1 MPRGDRGRGDHAT
14 GATRPGETTRTKPY
28 QDNSLVRLP
37 VHQCFEQLLPKRP
50 YCADDPSHGLL
61 IRSRQHALAFSHI
74 QLNAPMEARWLA
86 FDVDRADAA
95 FAWDE
100 ASLCAPNIVAVNP
113 ENGHA
118 HLLWALTHPVHAR
131 YATRQAPLS
140 YLADIERGMARRL
153 GADPG
158 YAGLIAKNPRSSLW
172 RVNWPAPFTY
182 NLEQLDAAL
191 TREDKRRSRELCE
204 QVGFGRN
211 CALFD
216 EVRRIAYSQVLQ
228 CKRDGI
234 STDGFRRHL
243 EAVAQELNLQFRGSP
258 AGPLPQRE
266 VCSIARSVARWCYR
280 HFTPEKFSALQ
291 SHWAQARTR
300 RNLALIWKIKHG
312 GA

>member
-1 MPRGDRGRGDHAT
+1 MARGDRGRGDHPP
-14 GATRPGETTRTKPY
+14 GATRSDETTRTKPY
-28 QDNSLVRLP
+28 QDNSLIRVP
-37 VHQCFEQLLPKRP
+37 VPQCFEQLLPKRP

-61 IRSRQHALAFSHI
+61 IRSRHRALAFSHI

-95 FAWDE
+95 FAWEE

-131 YATRQAPLS
+131 YATRLAPLS

-216 EVRRIAYSQVLQ
+216 EVRQIAYRQVLQ
-228 CKRDGI
+228 FKRDGI
-234 STDGFRRHL
+234 NADGFRRHL
-243 EAVAQELNLQFRGSP
+243 EAVTQELNLQFLGSP
-258 AGPLPQRE
+258 AGPLPRRE
-266 VCSIARSVARWCYR
+266 IRSIARSVARWCYR

-312 GA
+312 A